1 MLLTLISFIAILA
14 VILVTD
20 LINILSP
27 LVVFGVTWL
36 VGRIATVQGW
46 VVVMVIVPALS
57 LLAAWLAEVMG
68 ATGLSFWAQF
78 GINLVAVFVNEA
90 IRQIGQANKTSTVK

>member
-57 LLAAWLAEVMG
+57 LLAAWLAG
-68 ATGLSFWAQF
+68 SNGCNRIKFL
-78 GINLVAVFVNEA
+78 G
-90 IRQIGQANKTSTVK
+90 TVWH

>member
-1 MLLTLISFIAILA
+1 MLLTVISFIAIMA

-36 VGRIATVQGW
+36 VGKLVTVPGW

-78 GINLVAVFVNEA
+78 GINLVAVTVNEA
-90 IRQIGQANKTSTVK
+90 IKQIGQGNKTSTAK